1 MNKKLPL
8 RGGFSPRRQH
18 GVALLVA
25 MIALVVMALAG
36 VALLRSVDT
45 NALVAGNL
53 AFRQAAS
60 NSGDSGIESARSWI
74 AANTATLDKDNPS
87 AGYYA
92 SRMSVGGVDGKGIDL
107 TGTRTTSNDDNV
119 KWVNA
124 DGSTMSGQYTPFCLA
139 AKDEGGNKIC
149 YVIHR
154 MCDSTGALEDAGC
167 SSNYSASSGGNSSGT
182 LQQNLTYQKT
192 IVGEGTLMGFYRIS
206 VRVAGPRNNAGYVQA
221 LVQY

>member
-1 MNKKLPL
+1 MMNRKLPL
-8 RGGFSPRRQH
+8 CCEFSLRCQQ

-45 NALVAGNL
+45 NALIAGNL

-60 NSGDSGIESARSWI
+60 NSGDSGIETAMKWITGVNSDLEKENSA
-74 AANTATLDKDNPS
+74 
-87 AGYYA
+87 AGYYPTWQDTGD
-92 SRMSVGGVDGKGIDL
+92 VPPDL
-107 TGTRTTSNDDNV
+107 TGNRTTANDDNV

-124 DGSTMSGQYTPFCLA
+124 DGSTLSGQYTPFCL
-139 AKDEGGNKIC
+139 DEGGNKIC

-154 MCDSTGALEDAGC
+154 MCLNPGPLEGNWCSLNTSLSSAGNSAGAL
-167 SSNYSASSGGNSSGT
+167 
-182 LQQNLTYQKT
+182 LQNLTYQNN
-192 IVGEGTLMGFYRIS
+192 IVGERLMGFYRIT
-206 VRVAGPRNNAGYVQA
+206 VRVAGPRNNASYVQA

>member
-1 MNKKLPL
+1 MRKNFP
-8 RGGFSPRRQH
+8 RGSAIRLGRQQ

-60 NSGDSGIESARSWI
+60 NSGDSGIEAARSWI
-74 AANTATLDKDNPS
+74 AANSGSLEKDNAA

-92 SRMSVGGVDGKGIDL
+92 SRMSAGGVDGKGVDL
-107 TGTRTTSNDDNV
+107 TGSRTTSNDDNV
-119 KWVNA
+119 QWVNA
-124 DGSTMSGQYTPFCLA
+124 DGSTLAGQYSPFCLA

-154 MCDSTGALEDAGC
+154 MCDNTGVLEDAGC
-167 SSNYSASSGGNSSGT
+167 SSNYSANSGGNSSGT
-182 LQQNLTYQKT
+182 LQQNMTYQKT

-206 VRVAGPRNNAGYVQA
+206 VRIAGPRNNASYVQA